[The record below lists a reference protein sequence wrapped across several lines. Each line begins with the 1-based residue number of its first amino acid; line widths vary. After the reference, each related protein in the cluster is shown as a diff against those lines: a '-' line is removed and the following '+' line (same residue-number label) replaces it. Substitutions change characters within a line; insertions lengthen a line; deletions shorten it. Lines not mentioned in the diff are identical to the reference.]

1 MMYLLDTNTCI
12 YFLNRSSEKIISKF
26 KTLSPSD
33 IRLPSITIA
42 ELFYGAENSKSKKR
56 NVTIVENF
64 ISHFETIPFDDKCC
78 KIYGKIRNS
87 TEKEGV
93 PIGPMD
99 LLIASIG
106 LDNDLILVTNNTK
119 EFSRIKRLKIENWI

>member
-1 MMYLLDTNTCI
+1 
-12 YFLNRSSEKIISKF
+12 LNRSSEKIIAKF

-33 IRLPSITIA
+33 IKLPSITIA
-42 ELFYGAENSKSKKR
+42 ELFYGAEKSKAKKR
-56 NVTIVENF
+56 NVAVVKNF
-64 ISHFETIPFDDKCC
+64 ISHFEIIPFDDKCC

-106 LDNDLILVTNNTK
+106 LANDLILVTNNKK
-119 EFSRIKRLKIENWI
+119 ELSRIRRLKIENWI